1 MIVKSLE
8 FSSFRNLKDN
18 IIEPCEG
25 INIIFG
31 DNAQGKTN
39 LLEAIWLFS
48 GGHSFRGSKESEFL
62 RFGEKKSELTL
73 KFFSQ
78 MREQEAKISFFGSK
92 KEVFLNGVKKPSSA
106 YLSQCFSSVIFS
118 PEHLS
123 LVKGGPGLRR
133 KFLDG
138 AICQQDIKFA
148 VLLSKYQRTINQRNT
163 LLKEINRHPELK
175 ETLSIWDDS
184 LISLGAQ
191 IIFKRLSYIEK
202 LRKHALSFHRGIS
215 GEKEELLIEYVST
228 CGASLD
234 DTVYEIT
241 EKLYK
246 AFEKSNREDIFLGCT
261 NAGPHRDDLEFNI
274 NGLKAKNFGSQGQQ
288 RSVILS
294 LKLSEAQLLWD
305 YFGEPPVVLLDDVL
319 SEIDKSRQEYL
330 LSNTRGCQTFITG
343 CEVPMYESEKN
354 KIFTIRE
361 GEVLEGFEKI

>member
-18 IIEPCEG
+18 TIYPSEG

-62 RFGEKKSELTL
+62 SFGEKKAELSLT
-73 KFFSQ
+73 FFSQ
-78 MREQEAKISFFGSK
+78 EREQQAKLSFLGNK
-92 KEVFLNGVKKPSSA
+92 KEVFLNEVKKPSSA
-106 YLSQCFSSVIFS
+106 YLSQCFSAVIFS

-123 LVKGGPGLRR
+123 LVKGGPALRR

-175 ETLSIWDDS
+175 ETLSIWDDA
-184 LISLGAQ
+184 LISISAQ
-191 IIFKRLSYIEK
+191 IIFKRLSYIKK
-202 LRKHALSFHRGIS
+202 LQKHATHFHKGIS
-215 GEKEELLIEYVST
+215 KEKEELFIQYVST
-228 CGASLD
+228 CGVELEDNIS
-234 DTVYEIT
+234 EIT
-241 EKLYK
+241 QKLYS
-246 AFEKSNREDIFLGCT
+246 AFEKSRREDIFNGCT
-261 NAGPHRDDLEFNI
+261 NSGPHRDDLEFYI

-294 LKLSEAQLLWD
+294 LKLSESQMLWE
-305 YFGEPPVVLLDDVL
+305 YFGEAPVVLLDDVL

-330 LSNTRGCQTFITG
+330 LTNTRGCQTFITG
-343 CEVPMYESEKN
+343 CEVPAFENKEN
-354 KIFTIRE
+354 KIFVISDGAVCE
-361 GEVLEGFEKI
+361 GEI